1 MHKYFPVFFN
11 LRINYIFPI
20 DFIYLFSSVHIG
32 HSRCKLILFPLSFF
46 LSVFVFAECDQTTFL
61 YEGRCYTDCPE
72 HSYMVPEASPN
83 QALQAVITTV
93 QALRS
98 IAAKMPRK
106 QCAACHYSCL
116 KCRGPND
123 YECTRC
129 TNEAQY
135 RRTEFNQTFCVPV
148 PLDEITI
155 GDNVEQS
162 TSNFTSHNLG
172 DRKNLI
178 FFLIYLVFIISI
190 TIVSTFFIVRFIIT
204 QYCTAPKGK
213 DQNNYAYDRIAYD
226 GTNEQ
231 EHVVIERETLD
242 DCNLS
247 DSEEVEA
254 NN

>member
-1 MHKYFPVFFN
+1 M
-11 LRINYIFPI
+11 
-20 DFIYLFSSVHIG
+20 
-32 HSRCKLILFPLSFF
+32 
-46 LSVFVFAECDQTTFL
+46 
-61 YEGRCYTDCPE
+61 CPD
-72 HSYMVPEASPN
+72 HSYMVAEQLPSQLAAQAFVKASPS
-83 QALQAVITTV
+83 
-93 QALRS
+93 LRS
-98 IAAKMPRK
+98 IAPKKPHK

-116 KCRGPND
+116 ECRGPND

-129 TNEAQY
+129 TNEAQFHS
-135 RRTEFNQTFCVPV
+135 TEFNQSFCVPV
-148 PLDEITI
+148 ALDEITT
-155 GDNVEQS
+155 GDTIEPSS
-162 TSNFTSHNLG
+162 TNNFLSHNLG

-204 QYCTAPKGK
+204 QYCTAPKSK

-231 EHVVIERETLD
+231 EHVVIEREMMD

-254 NN
+254 NH